1 MAYNIMRFI
10 PYRRSKPAMFI
21 PQTQVVTAG
30 SRGWLSLGKALYP
43 AKVHHVN
50 YDGSLVIEYFTADH
64 SEGKPPKWKGY
75 SHKSET
81 LPAWRFE
88 KVD

>member
-1 MAYNIMRFI
+1 MNIRRFI
-10 PYRRSKPAMFI
+10 PHLKRKPAMFVS
-21 PQTQVVTAG
+21 QAQVVTAG

-43 AKVHHVN
+43 ARVHRVN
-50 YDGSLVIEYFTADH
+50 YDGSLVIEYATADH
-64 SEGKPPKWKGY
+64 ANGKPAGWKGY